1 MASKEVT
8 KKESKR
14 QLDPFTTIIPLV
26 CIIILCAYFILAP
39 ENSTAALEV
48 IRSFLGDRCGV
59 YYLIVGL
66 GFFLVSLWM
75 SYSKIGKITI
85 GKPGEKPK
93 YGFFSWGAMVF
104 TCGLAS
110 DILFY
115 SFCEW
120 IYYYEEPHV
129 LELGDIN
136 TWAPTYP
143 LYHWSLIPWSFYAVL
158 AACFGFMLHVRGCHK
173 QKYSEACRP
182 LLGKRT
188 DGIWGKIIDLLAV
201 IALIAGTATT
211 FSIATPLLSMILT
224 DLFGIAGSK
233 YVSIGILL
241 VVCGIYTTS
250 VMNGFKGVNMLSK
263 ICMILFGIILG
274 YVFIFGGET
283 RFTIET
289 GITALGNMTQNF
301 VSLSTWTDATRSE
314 AGFAQNWTIF
324 YWAYWM
330 VWCVAA
336 PFFMGMISRG
346 RTIKQVIMGSYIF
359 GTASTLISFIIL
371 GNFGLGMKIHGK
383 FDAVAQYHS
392 NGDDLYQTI
401 IDIIHQLPLYGIF
414 LVVLALAMFA
424 FYATS
429 FDSITMV
436 ASNYSYKNMEGDEM
450 ASKKMKLFWAILLI
464 MLPIALI
471 FSEGTMANLQT
482 VSIIAAFPIGIVMI
496 LIIASF
502 IKDAKNYISEITTEK
517 EEKL

>member
-1 MASKEVT
+1 MEEKSIMNSKDAT
-8 KKESKR
+8 QSSGKR
-14 QLDPFTTIIPLV
+14 KIDPFTTIIPLV
-26 CIIILCAYFILAP
+26 CILALCSYFIAAP
-39 ENSTAALEV
+39 ESSTNALEV
-48 IRSFLGDRCGV
+48 IRSFLGDKMGS
-59 YYLIVGL
+59 YYLIIGL
-66 GFFLVSLWM
+66 GFFLVSLWL
-75 SYSKIGKITI
+75 SYSKIGNITI
-85 GKPGEKPK
+85 GKPGDKPQ
-93 YGFFSWGAMVF
+93 YGFFSWGGMVF

-120 IYYYEEPHV
+120 IYYYEEAHV
-129 LELGDIN
+129 LAMGNIDE
-136 TWAPTYP
+136 WAPTYP

-182 LLGKRT
+182 LLGKQT
-188 DGIWGKIIDLLAV
+188 DGPLGKVIDILAV

-224 DLFGIAGSK
+224 NLFGIARSK

-241 VVCGIYTTS
+241 LVCVIYTCS
-250 VMNGFKGVNMLSK
+250 VMNGLKGVNMLSK
-263 ICMILFGIILG
+263 ICMILFGFILAF
-274 YVFIFGGET
+274 VFFFGGEA
-283 RFTIET
+283 FFSFET
-289 GITALGNMTQNF
+289 GLTSLGNMVQNF
-301 VSLSTWTDATRSE
+301 IGLSTWTDATRSE

-346 RTIKQVIMGSYIF
+346 RTIRQTIMGSYLF
-359 GTASTLISFIIL
+359 GTASTLISFIVL
-371 GNFGLGMKIHGK
+371 GNFGLGMKVHGR
-383 FDAVAQYHS
+383 FDAVAQYHA

-401 IDIIHQLPLYGIF
+401 IDIIHQLPMSKLF
-414 LVVLALAMFA
+414 LIVLALSMFS

-436 ASNYSYKNMEGDEM
+436 ASNYSYKSMDNDEM
-450 ASKKMKLFWAILLI
+450 ASKKMKLFWAFLLI
-464 MLPIALI
+464 LLPIALI

-496 LIIASF
+496 IIVASF
-502 IKDAKNYISEITTEK
+502 IKDARKYIEGTS
-517 EEKL
+517 